1 MSTPDGQV
9 FDLGYRHYRGAR
21 EGRSRARKALVVNGV
36 RTCLGLGR
44 GGRAKILP
52 VLFLAA
58 MVAPALVLAAIA
70 GLLGPLAEQ
79 IRPPGPQDYYRI
91 VSPIL
96 LTFAAIIAPELLCAD
111 RRDGVLSL
119 YLVRPLSPA
128 DYVIGRWL
136 AFFVVSLTYIYAG
149 QALLLAGLLLDAGA
163 PIDYL
168 QDRWRDIPRWLAAGL
183 LIAVV
188 TTTVPLAAASLTTR
202 RAYATLSVIGLF
214 FVSSSVAG
222 LLATE
227 QCVTTPPAAPGASP
241 VMECRPHL
249 RTIGPLVRLIDF
261 GRTPSLISDWVFG
274 VYDDREQSVQQEAAQ
289 IAMDGEQITVWLAR
303 PPIATAIASWVL
315 VVAAPAFILWRRYR
329 RPAA

>member
-9 FDLGYRHYRGAR
+9 FDLGYRRYRGAR

-52 VLFLAA
+52 ILFLAA
-58 MVAPALVLAAIA
+58 VVAPALVLAAIA
-70 GLLGPLAEQ
+70 GLLGTLVEQ
-79 IRPPGPQDYYRI
+79 IRPPGPQDYYRF

-96 LTFAAIIAPELLCAD
+96 LAFAAIIAPELLCAD
-111 RRDGVLSL
+111 RRDGVLTL

-128 DYVIGRWL
+128 DYVAGRWL

-149 QALLLAGLLLDAGA
+149 QVVLLAGLLLGAGA

-168 QDRWRDIPRWLAAGL
+168 RDRWLDIPRWLAAGL

-188 TTTVPLAAASLTTR
+188 TTTIPLAAASLTPR

-214 FVSSSVAG
+214 FVSSSAAA

-227 QCVTTPPAAPGASP
+227 QCVTTPPAAPGARP
-241 VMECRPHL
+241 ATECRPHL
-249 RTIGPLVRLIDF
+249 GTIGELVRLLDF

-274 VYDDREQSVQQEAAQ
+274 VYDDRAQSVQQEAAEV
-289 IAMDGEQITVWLAR
+289 AVDGEQITVWLAR
-303 PPIATAIASWVL
+303 PPIATAIASWAL
-315 VVAAPAFILWRRYR
+315 MVVAPALILWRRYR

>member
-9 FDLGYRHYRGAR
+9 FDLGYRRYRGAR
-21 EGRSRARKALVVNGV
+21 EGRARARKALVVNGV

-52 VLFLAA
+52 ILFLAA
-58 MVAPALVLAAIA
+58 VVTPALVLAAIA
-70 GLLGPLAEQ
+70 GLLGAMVEQ
-79 IRPPGPQDYYRI
+79 IRPPGPQDYYRF

-96 LTFAAIIAPELLCAD
+96 LAFAAIIAPELLCAD
-111 RRDGVLSL
+111 RRDGVLTL

-128 DYVIGRWL
+128 DYVVGRWL

-149 QALLLAGLLLDAGA
+149 QVVLLAGLLLGAGA

-168 QDRWRDIPRWLAAGL
+168 QDRWLDIPRWLAAGL

-188 TTTVPLAAASLTTR
+188 TTTIPLAAASLTPR

-214 FVSSSVAG
+214 FVSSSAAA

-227 QCVTTPPAAPGASP
+227 QCVTTPPASPGASP
-241 VMECRPHL
+241 AMECRPHL
-249 RTIGPLVRLIDF
+249 GTIGELVRLLDF

-274 VYDDREQSVQQEAAQ
+274 VYDEQAQSVRLEAAEV
-289 IAMDGEQITVWLAR
+289 AVDGEQITVWLVR
-303 PPIATAIASWVL
+303 PPIASAIASWAL
-315 VVAAPAFILWRRYR
+315 MVVAPALILWRRYR

>member
-9 FDLGYRHYRGAR
+9 FDLGYRRYRGAR
-21 EGRSRARKALVVNGV
+21 EGRARARKALVVNGV

-52 VLFLAA
+52 ILFLAA
-58 MVAPALVLAAIA
+58 VVAPALVLAAIA
-70 GLLGPLAEQ
+70 GLLGTMVEQ
-79 IRPPGPQDYYRI
+79 IRPPGPQDYYRF

-96 LTFAAIIAPELLCAD
+96 LAFAAIVAPELLCAD
-111 RRDGVLSL
+111 RRDGVLTL

-128 DYVIGRWL
+128 DYVMGRWL

-149 QALLLAGLLLDAGA
+149 QVVLLAGLLLGAGA

-168 QDRWRDIPRWLAAGL
+168 QDRWLDIPRWMAAGL

-188 TTTVPLAAASLTTR
+188 TTTIPLAAASLTPR

-214 FVSSSVAG
+214 FVSSSAAA

-241 VMECRPHL
+241 AMECRPQL
-249 RTIGPLVRLIDF
+249 GTIGELVRLLDF

-274 VYDDREQSVQQEAAQ
+274 VYDDRAQSVQQEAAEV
-289 IAMDGEQITVWLAR
+289 AADGEQITVWLAR
-303 PPIATAIASWVL
+303 PPIATAIASWAL
-315 VVAAPAFILWRRYR
+315 IVVAPALILWRRYR